1 MTKLIGLH
9 IDLEEKL
16 EEICWRFL
24 WIKWNWCIWTCMHL
38 QKSLEMIAFFLGG
51 PYIIFIL
58 VWWRHYVHV
67 WIVLCE
73 PFAKENCTLCLK
85 EYIVFRHEL
94 KELDVFFSLCFN
106 ITKSSKY
113 SYQSNSCDF
122 QSLNILNYLCF
133 YLGPQMCKKVA
144 SFKLE
149 IPIWF
154 LIDKLINAWQLDIDL
169 KESKYP
175 MGVFQVYI
183 LLGVSNQLCHKKH
196 YCIEWKYHDFSH

>member
-24 WIKWNWCIWTCMHL
+24 WIKWNRCIWTCMHL
-38 QKSLEMIAFFLGG
+38 RKSLEMIFFLG

-58 VWWRHYVHV
+58 VWWRHYIHV

-73 PFAKENCTLCLK
+73 PFAKENCP
-85 EYIVFRHEL
+85 
-94 KELDVFFSLCFN
+94 
-106 ITKSSKY
+106 Y
-113 SYQSNSCDF
+113 SYQSNSCNF

-133 YLGPQMCKKVA
+133 YLLPQMCKKVA
-144 SFKLE
+144 SFKLD

-154 LIDKLINAWQLDIDL
+154 LINKLINAWQLDIDS

-183 LLGVSNQLCHKKH
+183 LLGVSDQYCVTNTLLYRMEISWFFPLIISISNLVWHFKKVNS
-196 YCIEWKYHDFSH
+196 KYNATKFGTQQCP